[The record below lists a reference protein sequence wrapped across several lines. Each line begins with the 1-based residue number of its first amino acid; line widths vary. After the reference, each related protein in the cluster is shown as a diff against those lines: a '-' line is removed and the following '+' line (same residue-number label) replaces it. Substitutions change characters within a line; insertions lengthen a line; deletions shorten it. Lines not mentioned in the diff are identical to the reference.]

1 MISSWSVVTKCLP
14 FGLWNENALLNKP
27 GEKMTDNDR
36 QNSTDEA
43 EESNQQRP
51 AQSEERAKQGGTT
64 SESPAPV
71 DDDIIIK

>member
-1 MISSWSVVTKCLP
+1 MPAVW
-14 FGLWNENALLNKP
+14 ALERKRFTNKP

-51 AQSEERAKQGGTT
+51 AQREEPVKQGGAAP
-64 SESPAPV
+64 ESPAPG